1 MHEKEIFFNYERVDC
16 NIMHLPKI
24 FETELQELNEE
35 ILFYWNS
42 LKMSGYLKTPNE
54 IYEAKY
60 VTEKELRNK

>member
-35 ILFYWNS
+35 ILFSLNS
-42 LKMSGYLKTPNE
+42 LELSGDLNPPNG
-54 IYEAKY
+54 IGEALNG
-60 VTEKELRNK
+60 T